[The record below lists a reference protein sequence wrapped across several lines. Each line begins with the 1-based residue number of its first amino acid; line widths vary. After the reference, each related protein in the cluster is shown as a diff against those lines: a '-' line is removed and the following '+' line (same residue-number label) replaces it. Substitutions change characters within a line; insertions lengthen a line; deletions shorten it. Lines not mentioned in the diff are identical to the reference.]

1 MSTPVAGWYP
11 DPAGSG
17 GLRWWNGVAWG
28 HQVQPAAQPVV
39 HPGAAG
45 QSWDAG
51 SGDQPWGAGQ
61 QWGPGQPGQPWTP
74 GAPAQPWAGQQ
85 AQQAPAGFAQRN
97 RNSLIVAV
105 IAVVYVVL
113 AATVHIVVL
122 GILPVLFGVRAVQ
135 AKEPL
140 AWPAVVVAA
149 GVLVFALV
157 NFAR

>member
-1 MSTPVAGWYP
+1 MSMPVAGWYP

-17 GLRWWNGVAWG
+17 GLRWWNGAGWG
-28 HQVQPAAQPVV
+28 DQVQPAVQPVAQP
-39 HPGAAG
+39 GTAAG
-45 QSWDAG
+45 QPWHV
-51 SGDQPWGAGQ
+51 DQQWGAGQ
-61 QWGPGQPGQPWTP
+61 QQWDAGQPWTP
-74 GAPAQPWAGQQ
+74 GAPAAQWAGQPAQ
-85 AQQAPAGFAQRN
+85 AAPAGFAQRN

-149 GVLVFALV
+149 GVLVFALL